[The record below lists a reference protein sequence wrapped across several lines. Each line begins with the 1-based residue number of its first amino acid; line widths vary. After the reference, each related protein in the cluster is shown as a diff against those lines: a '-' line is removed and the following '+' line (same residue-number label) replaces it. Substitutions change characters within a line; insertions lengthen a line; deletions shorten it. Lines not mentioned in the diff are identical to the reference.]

1 MLGVIDEGKTA
12 KVPRTG
18 AGAGAKTNQSK
29 AEMRMGRQKQ
39 RQILN
44 EAHERRREEDEVF
57 VGRE

>member
-18 AGAGAKTNQSK
+18 AGTGAKTKQSK
-29 AEMRMGRQKQ
+29 AEMRMRRQKQ